1 MHHATEPADTRA
13 DQYFDRRHDEDEW
26 GEPESIDKPARL
38 TMTLSV
44 RFTAEELEAVRAT
57 ADRLGMMPT
66 AFVRQATVDAL
77 SERV

>member
-1 MHHATEPADTRA
+1 MHQTEPNDSLAE
-13 DQYFDRRHDEDEW
+13 QYFDRRHDEDEW
-26 GEPESIDKPARL
+26 GEPEPIDKLARL

-57 ADRLGMMPT
+57 AERLGVKPT

>member
-1 MHHATEPADTRA
+1 VHRATEPYDTRA

-26 GEPESIDKPARL
+26 GEPEPIDKAARL

-57 ADRLGMMPT
+57 ADRLGMKPT
-66 AFVRQATVDAL
+66 GFVRQATVDAV
-77 SERV
+77 SEQV